1 MASRA
6 PNYAELFDES
16 EELAY
21 LVQRD
26 QVSDEDL
33 TARMLSAP
41 DCGGS
46 LLVELSEFVARRRDK
61 DASQLAMN
69 CPAGLE
75 PDDAN

>member
-1 MASRA
+1 MTTVEQ
-6 PNYAELFDES
+6 PNDAELFDES

-26 QVSDEDL
+26 KVTDEEL

-46 LLVELSEFVARRRDK
+46 LLVELSEFVARRDSRG
-61 DASQLAMN
+61 
-69 CPAGLE
+69 AGS
-75 PDDAN
+75 